1 MKSFKDKIS
10 EENSKIKTV
19 KELRAENEMIDR
31 YFQTADFL
39 FSHEADVISPNT
51 LLRMG
56 GALASILPYF
66 GQRAARSRGERDIFE
81 NILSQEEKAITLS
94 ILDANPGYKVTQA
107 RAEASEM
114 LSEKKSELVILEL
127 IKNQD
132 EALFEGCKTV
142 IMFIQSIL
150 SQKKAE
156 RFTSSEMINNS
167 ADA

>member
-1 MKSFKDKIS
+1 MTF
-10 EENSKIKTV
+10 EEKFNSQKSKIKNIKT
-19 KELRAENEMIDR
+19 LREEDEMVDR
-31 YFQTADFL
+31 YFQTADFI
-39 FSHEADVISPNT
+39 FARNADELSPNN

-66 GQRAARSRGERDIFE
+66 GQRAAKSRGERDIFE

-94 ILDANPGYKVTQA
+94 ILDANSGYKVTQA
-107 RAEASEM
+107 RAEASEV

-156 RFTSSEMINNS
+156 RFTSSEMIDNS
-167 ADA
+167 IDA